1 MNNDEGASREAV
13 LRLLTEGVRL
23 PVAPLHRLHVEV
35 IAKALLYIWQCVVD
49 KLPDIGSGETSLNT
63 AMINA
68 INRRLSDDDP
78 PLALLATLVFRAE
91 RGTES
96 QNYNGDRL
104 EVRPDISF
112 SLKGGGAI
120 SLFPLIVECKIIDA
134 PGRKTVRLY
143 CDEGLKRFVD
153 GDYSW
158 ARQEAFMLA
167 YVRDASTI
175 ADKLIPFLEQ
185 TFGKDPDRFAT
196 LRLPVPTGPGADQAE
211 SQHSRPF
218 RYPDR
223 SPEVDPGSITIR
235 HIWVNARSL
244 RRGESAQGINGPR
257 DAART
262 PVDGERLAG
271 QHE

>member
-1 MNNDEGASREAV
+1 MKKDEGASREAV
-13 LRLLTEGVRL
+13 LRLLTEGVDL
-23 PVAPLHRLHVEV
+23 PLAPLPRLHLEV
-35 IAKALLYIWQCVVD
+35 IAEALIHIWQCVVGE
-49 KLPDIGSGETSLNT
+49 LPEAVIGSGETLLNT

-78 PLALLATLVFRAE
+78 PLELLATFVFRAE

-96 QNYNGDRL
+96 QNYKGDRL

-112 SLKGGGAI
+112 SLKGRGAI
-120 SLFPLIVECKIIDA
+120 SLFPLIVECKIIDG

-153 GDYSW
+153 GDYGW

-196 LRLPVPTGPGADQAE
+196 LRLPAPTGSGADQAE

-223 SPEVDPGSITIR
+223 SPEVDPGPITIR
-235 HIWVNARSL
+235 HIWVNARPP
-244 RRGESAQGINGPR
+244 RRGESA
-257 DAART
+257 
-262 PVDGERLAG
+262 
-271 QHE
+271 